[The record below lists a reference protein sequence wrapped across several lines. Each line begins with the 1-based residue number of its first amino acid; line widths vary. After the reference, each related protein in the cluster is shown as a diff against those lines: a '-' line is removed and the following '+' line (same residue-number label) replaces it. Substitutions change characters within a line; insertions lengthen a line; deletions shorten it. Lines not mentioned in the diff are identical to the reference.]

1 MVKMLSLLAPA
12 SENRD
17 VQPSWP
23 STPLKTSSLRGK
35 MKFDIADYS
44 QLTVNEVF
52 SGYLNQV
59 HSSRDLE
66 IDMVKQMQQKYE
78 VWLPALNKL
87 YTYPAN
93 PQVY

>member
-1 MVKMLSLLAPA
+1 
-12 SENRD
+12 
-17 VQPSWP
+17 
-23 STPLKTSSLRGK
+23 

-66 IDMVKQMQQKYE
+66 IDMVKQMHQKYE
-78 VWLPALNKL
+78 V
-87 YTYPAN
+87 
-93 PQVY
+93 